1 MRRPEDGISGRIAL
15 YSENRQLKTPSVPAL
30 ERGLAILELVAT
42 SRNGLTFSQIARQLE
57 FPKSSIHCLLVTF
70 EREGYLRRHEPTG
83 RYVCGSKLIKIA
95 NSAMSGILLRQNA
108 LPALRSLAERTNLTA
123 HMAILDGGVATLIAK
138 VDMAG
143 IQRVATWVGKRIDIH
158 CTSLGKCLTA
168 YLAETDLESLVREH
182 GLLRH
187 NENTIAS
194 VSRLKRELS
203 KTRTLGYAIDDE
215 EEEIGIRCLGVPVFG
230 ANRDVIAAISVSGTV
245 AHMQPEQ
252 CGALINDLKRCASD
266 IAARLGNTRDGD
278 AVDSTVKSFPET
290 ELLSPP
296 SAVDPP
302 PPPEGTFGSP
312 ITH

>member
-1 MRRPEDGISGRIAL
+1 
-15 YSENRQLKTPSVPAL
+15 
-30 ERGLAILELVAT
+30 LAILELVAM

-95 NSAMSGILLRQNA
+95 NSAMSGLLFREKA
-108 LPALRSLAERTNLTA
+108 LPVLRSLAECTSLTA

-138 VDMAG
+138 VDMAAT
-143 IQRVATWVGKRIDIH
+143 QKVATWVGKRIDIH

-168 YLAETDLESLVREH
+168 HLAETDLDSLVREH

-194 VSRLKRELS
+194 LSRLKRELS
-203 KTRTLGYAIDDE
+203 KTRALGYAIDDE

-230 ANRDVIAAISVSGTV
+230 ANHNVIAAISVSGTV
-245 AHMQPEQ
+245 SRMQPEQ
-252 CGALINDLKRCASD
+252 CGVFIDELKRCASE
-266 IAARLGNTRDGD
+266 ISARLGGTRDEDG
-278 AVDSTVKSFPET
+278 VDSTVKSFSET
-290 ELLSPP
+290 ELPSPSSP
-296 SAVDPP
+296 VDAPP
-302 PPPEGTFGSP
+302 APGGTFGSP

>member
-1 MRRPEDGISGRIAL
+1 MSGRIAL
-15 YSENRQLKTPSVPAL
+15 CIENGHLKTPSVPAL
-30 ERGLAILELVAT
+30 ERGLAILELVAM

-70 EREGYLRRHEPTG
+70 EREGYLHRHEPTG
-83 RYVCGSKLIKIA
+83 RYVCGEKLIKIA
-95 NSAMSGILLRQNA
+95 NSAMSGILFREKA
-108 LPALRSLAERTNLTA
+108 LPVLRSLAERTSLTA

-138 VDMAG
+138 ADMAG
-143 IQRVATWVGKRIDIH
+143 TQKVATWVGKRIDIH

-168 YLAETDLESLVREH
+168 YLAETDLDSLVREH

-194 VSRLKRELS
+194 VSGLKRELS

-230 ANRDVIAAISVSGTV
+230 ANHDVIAAISVSGTV
-245 AHMQPEQ
+245 SHMQPEQ
-252 CGALINDLKRCASD
+252 CGALINELRRCASE
-266 IAARLGNTRDGD
+266 IAARLDTTRDGD
-278 AVDSTVKSFPET
+278 GADSPVKSFSET
-290 ELLSPP
+290 ELLSPR

-302 PPPEGTFGSP
+302 PAPEGTFGAP